1 MTLDR
6 RAALAALGGALL
18 GTTGIK
24 AAPRG
29 RGDRDV
35 TRFVSFRRPDGTP
48 SFGRQNG
55 ETIVEL
61 ATDATPSLKAALTDG
76 SLVGLTDGVSFAA
89 ADVVLLPVIPDP
101 AKILCVGLN
110 YAEHVKETGREQKA
124 HPAIFVRYADSLI
137 ADGQPMV
144 KPAVTTRFDYEGE
157 LAVIIGK
164 PCHKVA
170 AADAMAYVAG
180 YACFNDGSARDWQ
193 RHNIQFTPGK
203 TFPGTGGF
211 GPALVTPDA
220 IEDLGALRVQTRL
233 NGELVQ
239 DQPVSDMIWDI
250 PTVIEYISAFTPL
263 APGDVIATGTP
274 GGVGDK
280 RTPPLYM
287 NAGDKVEVTI
297 GTIGT
302 LTNRIIDE
310 Q

>member
-1 MTLDR
+1 MR
-6 RAALAALGGALL
+6 Y
-18 GTTGIK
+18 
-24 AAPRG
+24 
-29 RGDRDV
+29 
-35 TRFVSFRRPDGTP
+35 VSFRRSDGTA
-48 SFGRQNG
+48 SFGRLNG

-61 ATDATPSLKAALTDG
+61 ANDAVPSLKAALTDG
-76 SLVGLTDGVSFAA
+76 SLATLADGASFAA

-124 HPAIFVRYADSLI
+124 HPAIFVRYADSLV

-144 KPAVTTRFDYEGE
+144 KPTVTERFDYEGE
-157 LAVIIGK
+157 LAIVIAK

-170 AADAMAYVAG
+170 ASDAMAYVAG
-180 YACFNDGSARDWQ
+180 YSAFNDGSARDWQ

-211 GPALVTPDA
+211 GPALVTADEIA
-220 IEDLGALRVQTRL
+220 DLGALRVQTRL
-233 NGELVQ
+233 NGQLVQ

-287 NAGDKVEVTI
+287 NAGDKVEVSI

-310 Q
+310 A

>member
-1 MTLDR
+1 MR
-6 RAALAALGGALL
+6 Y
-18 GTTGIK
+18 
-24 AAPRG
+24 
-29 RGDRDV
+29 
-35 TRFVSFRRPDGTP
+35 VSFRRPDGTP
-48 SFGRQNG
+48 SFGRQDG

-61 ATDATPSLKAALTDG
+61 ATDATPSLKAALSDG
-76 SLVGLTDGVSFAA
+76 SLSTLADGATYVA

-124 HPAIFVRYADSLI
+124 HPAIFVRYADSLV

-144 KPAVTTRFDYEGE
+144 KPAVTTRLDYEGE
-157 LAVIIGK
+157 LALVIGK

-170 AADAMAYVAG
+170 RGDAMAYIAG
-180 YACFNDGSARDWQ
+180 YAAFNDGSARDWQ

-211 GPALVTPDA
+211 GPALVTPDE
-220 IEDLGALRVQTRL
+220 IDDLNGLRVQTRL

-250 PTVIEYISAFTPL
+250 ATVIEYVSAFTPL

-287 NAGDKVEVTI
+287 NAGDKVEISV
-297 GTIGT
+297 GTVGT

>member
-1 MTLDR
+1 MR
-6 RAALAALGGALL
+6 Y
-18 GTTGIK
+18 
-24 AAPRG
+24 
-29 RGDRDV
+29 
-35 TRFVSFRRPDGTP
+35 VSFRRPDGTP
-48 SFGRQNG
+48 NFGRLDG
-55 ETIVEL
+55 DAIVEL
-61 ATDATPSLKAALTDG
+61 TGAPSLKAALAAG
-76 SLVGLTDGVSFAA
+76 SLASLTEGASYNRNDI
-89 ADVVLLPVIPDP
+89 VLLPVIPDP

-110 YAEHVKETGREQKA
+110 YAAHVKETGREQKE
-124 HPAIFVRYADSLI
+124 HPAIFVRYADSLV

-144 KPAVTTRFDYEGE
+144 KPSVTTRFDYEGE

-164 PCHKVA
+164 PAHKVA
-170 AADAMAYVAG
+170 RADAMAHVAG

-203 TFPGTGGF
+203 TFPNSGSF
-211 GPALVTPDA
+211 GPALVTPDEA
-220 IEDLGALRVQTRL
+220 GDLSAQRVQTRL

-239 DQPVSDMIWDI
+239 DQPIGDMIWDI
-250 PTVIEYISAFTPL
+250 ATVIEYISAFTPL

-287 NAGDKVEVTI
+287 KAGDKVEISI
-297 GTIGT
+297 GVIGT

>member
-1 MTLDR
+1 MR
-6 RAALAALGGALL
+6 Y
-18 GTTGIK
+18 
-24 AAPRG
+24 
-29 RGDRDV
+29 
-35 TRFVSFRRPDGTP
+35 VSFRRPDGTA
-48 SFGRQNG
+48 SFGRLNG
-55 ETIVEL
+55 ETIIEL
-61 ATDATPSLKAALTDG
+61 ASDAVPSLKAALTDG
-76 SLVGLTDGVSFAA
+76 SLAMLADGASFAA
-89 ADVVLLPVIPDP
+89 ADVVPLPVIPDP

-144 KPAVTTRFDYEGE
+144 KPSVTERFDYEGE
-157 LAVIIGK
+157 LAIVIGK
-164 PCHKVA
+164 PCHKVV

-211 GPALVTPDA
+211 GPALVTADEIA
-220 IEDLGALRVQTRL
+220 DLGALRVQTRL

-239 DQPVSDMIWDI
+239 DQAVSDMIWDI

-287 NAGDKVEVTI
+287 NAGDKVEVSI

-310 Q
+310 A